1 MNNKQSLIK
10 HIEENGRKES
20 WLSLALLF
28 DIKPGYPDRIREK
41 AANDVWR
48 AYQRK
53 LKRKAQRELRVINK
67 FQNRVKSF
75 FIAKPSYINKS
86 ALDVARNFWNEL
98 PQELQPKNVDDVKKQ
113 VEIITQIQSDFRK
126 AKVLKT
132 TTDENLLESLYNTVI
147 EEKDIQRR
155 KLFFDIETSP
165 NIVFSWRIGN
175 KITLSH
181 DNIIQERGVI
191 CVCWKWED
199 EDEVHSLEWDKGDD
213 KQLLE
218 EFSKIIDSADEIVTQ
233 NGDVYDVK
241 WLRTRCIF
249 HNIPISPKFNS
260 IDTLKLAKSGFY
272 FNSNKLDYM
281 GSYLGV
287 GKKIKTEFD
296 LWKDIVLHNDPAA
309 MKKMVEYCKE
319 DVRVLERVYNKLKP
333 YCPIK
338 KFKYTK

>member
-1 MNNKQSLIK
+1 MNNKQQLIK

-48 AYQRK
+48 TYQRK
-53 LKRKAQRELRVINK
+53 LKRKLNKDLRNIEKLQELTED
-67 FQNRVKSF
+67 F
-75 FIAKPSYINKS
+75 FTAKPSYINKPLTEVIKVIWS
-86 ALDVARNFWNEL
+86 QL
-98 PQELQPKNVDDVKKQ
+98 PQYLLPRTAADIQKQ
-113 VEIITQIQSDFRK
+113 TETIQNIQLVLRK
-126 AKVLKT
+126 AKVLNT
-132 TTDENLLESLYNTVI
+132 IQTQDQLYNLYKQIAQI
-147 EEKDIQRR
+147 EERPKR

-165 NIVFSWRIGN
+165 NIVLSWRIGN
-175 KITLSH
+175 KVNLSH
-181 DNIIQERGVI
+181 DDIIHERAII

-213 KQLLE
+213 KKLLE
-218 EFSKIIDSADEIVTQ
+218 TFSKIIDSADEIVTQ
-233 NGDVYDVK
+233 NGDRYDIR
-241 WLRTRCIF
+241 WLRARCIY
-249 HNIPISPKFNS
+249 HDIPISVKFNS
-260 IDTLKLAKSGFY
+260 IDTLKMAKSGFY
-272 FNSNKLDYM
+272 FNSHKLDYM

-287 GKKIKTEFD
+287 GKKIKTEYD
-296 LWKDIVLHNDPAA
+296 LWKDIVLHNNGEA